1 MISDRIK
8 LRPLSEQDLEA
19 LLTGQ
24 NNINNVNI
32 ASLAISEPLKK
43 AINIKLVMMKSAA
56 NEDKLWLTYWLIIK
70 NDNSEAIGTIGFKG
84 IDKEEKSAEIGY
96 GISGEFEGKGY
107 ATEAL
112 SLMVAWAWNT
122 KKIEKVTAIDVLASN
137 IGSQKVLE
145 KNGFYRTKVN
155 IDTIDYEINL
165 KNSR

>member
-19 LLTGQ
+19 LLTGH

-43 AINIKLVMMKSAA
+43 AINIKLGMMKSAVD
-56 NEDKLWLTYWLIIK
+56 EDKLWLTYWLIIK
-70 NDNSEAIGTIGFKG
+70 IDNSEAIGTIGFKG

-112 SLMVAWAWNT
+112 SLMVAWAGKT
-122 KKIEKVTAIDVLASN
+122 KKIEKITAIDVLASN

-145 KNGFYRTKVN
+145 KNGFYRAKVN
-155 IDTIDYEINL
+155 TDTIDYEINL

>member
-8 LRPLSEQDLEA
+8 LWPLSEHDLEA
-19 LLTGQ
+19 LLKG
-24 NNINNVNI
+24 NKNVCDI
-32 ASLAISEPLKK
+32 KTAALAISEPLRK
-43 AINIKLVMMKSAA
+43 AINIKLGMMKNAA
-56 NEDKLWLTYWLIIK
+56 DEDKLWLTYWLIIK

-112 SLMVAWAWNT
+112 SLMVAWAGNT
-122 KKIEKVTAIDVLASN
+122 KKIEKITAIDVLASN

-155 IDTIDYEINL
+155 VDTIDYEINL